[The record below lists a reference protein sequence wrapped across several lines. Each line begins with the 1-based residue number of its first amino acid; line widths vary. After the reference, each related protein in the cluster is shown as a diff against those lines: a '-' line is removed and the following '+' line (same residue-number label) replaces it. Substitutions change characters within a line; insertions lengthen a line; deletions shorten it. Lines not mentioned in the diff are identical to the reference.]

1 MAILS
6 KDVYRGFK
14 FSVSLS
20 GGAFTLSR
28 AAFQKV
34 TGMKS
39 AVEVVEYREGN
50 MPDRMEKM
58 AGMMTYDTVTL
69 ERGISYDDDFNAWMK
84 LVCDGTASVA
94 NGEQPPASGSPD
106 VGEGS
111 YRCNIIIQLHNK
123 QGQPVKQYTLLDAWP
138 SEYTV
143 GDFDATSNDVVIS
156 SLVIQHHGINEE
168 DLLELDA

>member
-14 FSVSLS
+14 FSVTLS
-20 GGAFTLSR
+20 GGSFSLTR

-58 AGMMTYDTVTL
+58 AGMMTYDTITL
-69 ERGISYDDDFNAWMK
+69 ERGISYDDDFNNWMK
-84 LVCDGTASVA
+84 LVCDGTQAS
-94 NGEQPPASGSPD
+94 GTMPASSSTPD
-106 VGEGS
+106 VGVGS
-111 YRCNIIIQLHNK
+111 YRCDVVVQLHDK
-123 QGQPVKQYTLLDAWP
+123 QGRAVKKYTLLDAWP
-138 SEYTV
+138 SEYTI

-156 SLVIQHHGINEE
+156 SLVLQHHGIKEE
-168 DLLELDA
+168 DLLEQDA

>member
-20 GGAFTLSR
+20 GGDFSLSR

-69 ERGISYDDDFNAWMK
+69 ERGISYDDDFNTWMK
-84 LVCDGTASVA
+84 LVCDGTSSA
-94 NGEQPPASGSPD
+94 GEIPVSGGPD
-106 VGEGS
+106 VGDGS
-111 YRCNIIIQLHNK
+111 YRCEVVIQLHNK
-123 QGQPVKQYTLLDAWP
+123 QGQAVKKYTLLDAWP

-156 SLVIQHHGINEE
+156 SLVLQHHGIKEE